1 MLYRASR
8 FPINWES
15 LILSFFLTFLTFQ
28 VLVRDL
34 PSLITGRLYT
44 KYQNLPIKTKKD
56 DMCWF
61 ILQVSWLINTY
72 WGWKTTDICAFKIY
86 HAGPSNN
93 ISERRLY
100 HACGFYSVGELQ
112 VINLSSRFCNKYF
125 QVNFQ
130 DQIFFQDP
138 DRGWRTYW
146 GILWLHRGCDQFK
159 SKCS

>member
-1 MLYRASR
+1 MPYRASR
-8 FPINWES
+8 LGIFGS
-15 LILSFFLTFLTFQ
+15 SHFLTSLTFQ

-44 KYQNLPIKTKKD
+44 KCQNLFIKTKKTICGD
-56 DMCWF
+56 SF
-61 ILQVSWLINTY
+61 SKSLGWLTHTEDEKRQIS
-72 WGWKTTDICAFKIY
+72 AFKIY

-125 QVNFQ
+125 QVNSQ

-138 DRGWRTYW
+138 DRGWGTYW

-159 SKCS
+159 VKCS

>member
-1 MLYRASR
+1 MPYRASR
-8 FPINWES
+8 LGIFGS
-15 LILSFFLTFLTFQ
+15 SHFLTSLTFQ

-44 KYQNLPIKTKKD
+44 KCQNLFIKTKKTICGD
-56 DMCWF
+56 SF
-61 ILQVSWLINTY
+61 SKSLGWLTHTEDEKRQIS
-72 WGWKTTDICAFKIY
+72 AFKIY

-112 VINLSSRFCNKYF
+112 VINLSKILQQIFSNKFSRFYIKYL
-125 QVNFQ
+125 
-130 DQIFFQDP
+130 FQDP

-159 SKCS
+159 VKGS

>member
-1 MLYRASR
+1 MPYRASR
-8 FPINWES
+8 LGIFGS
-15 LILSFFLTFLTFQ
+15 SHFLTSLTFQ

-44 KYQNLPIKTKKD
+44 KCQNLFIKTKKTICGD
-56 DMCWF
+56 SF
-61 ILQVSWLINTY
+61 SKSLGWLTHTEDEKRQIS
-72 WGWKTTDICAFKIY
+72 AFKIY

-125 QVNFQ
+125 QVNSQ

-138 DRGWRTYW
+138 NRGWRTYW

-159 SKCS
+159 VKCS